1 MHISP
6 RPAPEPAA
14 DGVLAASPDEAGLGL
29 ALVRARRRRRRL
41 LWGSVAAV
49 LAVAAGVAALR
60 ASAPPAVTVI
70 TVAAQPVER
79 VLAVTG
85 RVRAKESVA
94 VLPKA
99 SGEIVALAKDDGE
112 LVAAGEVLG
121 RIDDARARAT
131 VEQAAAA
138 ADAQSRVLAQ
148 AERDL
153 ARARA
158 LLERGTVTAAAVE
171 AATLAVT
178 RGREDLRRLQSVLN
192 DAELRLAEYAIVA
205 PLAGRVLDRPVDAGQ
220 VVDARTVLFEIAP
233 TGGREVETEV
243 DEAYS
248 MSLALGQPARMAFAG
263 VAEPVTGRVTYL
275 SPQID
280 AATGGRIVRLEFD
293 APQDMAEIP
302 VGLSVDVNIVVDRQD
317 AALTVPRAAIRDIAA
332 DPAVLIVENS
342 RVVRRPVR
350 FTDWPSASVVV
361 TEGLRV
367 GDHVIVDALPP
378 PVGAKV
384 AGAKAAGTTT
394 AAAGAAG

>member
-6 RPAPEPAA
+6 RTAPEPAA
-14 DGVLAASPDEAGLGL
+14 AALVAASADEAGLGL

-41 LWGSVAAV
+41 WWG
-49 LAVAAGVAALR
+49 AVAAAIVVGAGIAALR
-60 ASAPPAVTVI
+60 AAAPPQVTVM
-70 TVAAQPVER
+70 TVTAQPVER

-99 SGEIVALAKDDGE
+99 TGEIVALTKDDGE

-153 ARARA
+153 ARAQM

-178 RGREDLRRLQSVLN
+178 RGRDDLRRLQSVLEE
-192 DAELRLAEYAIVA
+192 ARLRLAEYTIVA
-205 PLAGRVLDRPVDAGQ
+205 PLTGRILDRPVDAGQ
-220 VVDARTVLFEIAP
+220 VVDARSVLFEIAP
-233 TGGREVETEV
+233 IGAREVETEV
-243 DEAYS
+243 DEAFS
-248 MSLALGQPARMAFAG
+248 MSLALGQEARMAFAG
-263 VAEPVTGRVTYL
+263 VPEPIMGRVAYL

-293 APQDMAEIP
+293 APDAGVELP

-317 AALTVPRAAIRDIAA
+317 AALTVPRAAIRDLAA
-332 DPAVLIVENS
+332 EPAVLVVEND
-342 RVVRRPVR
+342 RVARRPVR
-350 FTDWPSASVVV
+350 FTDWPAAEVVV

-367 GDHVIVDALPP
+367 GARVIVDALPP
-378 PVGAKV
+378 AVGTEVTIAAK
-384 AGAKAAGTTT
+384 
-394 AAAGAAG
+394 

>member
-6 RPAPEPAA
+6 RTSPEPAA
-14 DGVLAASPDEAGLGL
+14 PAVLAASPDEVGLGL

-41 LWGSVAAV
+41 WWGGVAA
-49 LAVAAGVAALR
+49 LAAVAIGVAALR
-60 ASAPPAVTVI
+60 AAASPQVTVM

-99 SGEIVALAKDDGE
+99 SGEIVALTKDDGD
-112 LVAAGEVLG
+112 LVGAGEVLG

-153 ARARA
+153 ARAQT

-205 PLAGRVLDRPVDAGQ
+205 PLAGRVLDRPIDAGQ
-220 VVDARTVLFEIAP
+220 VVDARSVLFEIAP
-233 TGGREVETEV
+233 IGAREIETEV

-248 MSLALGQPARMAFAG
+248 MSLALGQEARMAFAG
-263 VAEPVTGRVTYL
+263 VAAPVTGRVTYL

-280 AATGGRIVRLEFD
+280 AATGGRVVRLEFD
-293 APQDMAEIP
+293 AGPDAAELP

-332 DPAVLIVENS
+332 DPSVLVLEGN
-342 RVVRRPVR
+342 VVTRRPVR
-350 FTDWPSASVVV
+350 FTDWPAASVVV
-361 TEGLRV
+361 TDGIRV
-367 GDHVIVDALPP
+367 GDRVIVDALPP
-378 PVGAKV
+378 AVGAEAAV
-384 AGAKAAGTTT
+384 AATN
-394 AAAGAAG
+394 